1 MKFCANNKTCVN
13 VNMGDDE
20 TIEVETSKCIGL
32 QIDRYLTLEN
42 TYSIHYASYDQHAL
56 LWGQLH
62 QS

>member
-32 QIDRYLTLEN
+32 QIDKI
-42 TYSIHYASYDQHAL
+42 S
-56 LWGQLH
+56 
-62 QS
+62 